1 MKVIVPLHTGFC
13 PGVKRAERIAFEE
26 KRKGRRPIFVLG
38 DFIHNEGYIDYL
50 RQNGIRTV
58 PDLEQIP
65 PGATVVIRTHGL
77 DRLQEARLRE
87 RFEVV
92 DLTCSTVKRLQL
104 YIRRHADDGFYVVIT
119 GKRSHPEV
127 RGLVSYAR
135 DSYVVETEDDLRTL
149 LEDDGALGE
158 TLRAGNH
165 RGILVVSQTTG
176 RRVLFDE
183 TVEQIAGRFG
193 ESAQAAAHES
203 LEVKSFDSICGIT
216 SLRETEALA
225 NQDSVD
231 ASFVVGDRISSNAT
245 RLYET
250 LRNRDERTYFVRNR
264 DELEALDLAMQRFSA
279 VQVVSSSSTP
289 DFLERDIIAFL
300 ESI

>member
-13 PGVKRAERIAFEE
+13 PGVKRAQRIAFEE
-26 KRKGRRPIFVLG
+26 RRKRGEPIFVLG

-50 RQNGIRTV
+50 GQNGIQTV
-58 PDLEQIP
+58 SEPAQIP
-65 PGATVVIRTHGL
+65 AGATVVIRTHGL
-77 DRLQEARLRE
+77 ERLQETLLRE
-87 RFEVV
+87 RFDVV

-104 YIRRHADDGFYVVIT
+104 YIRRHAEGGFYVVIT

-127 RGLVSYAR
+127 SGLVSYAR
-135 DSYVVETEDDLRTL
+135 GNRVVEAENDLQALLDSDGGMEDGLKAERC
-149 LEDDGALGE
+149 
-158 TLRAGNH
+158 

-176 RRVLFDE
+176 RRELFDR
-183 TVEQIAGRFG
+183 TVKEITRRFG
-193 ESAQAAAHES
+193 SS

-216 SLRETEALA
+216 SLREAEALA
-225 NQDSVD
+225 NQDNVE
-231 ASFVVGDRISSNAT
+231 ASFVVGDKKSSNAT

-250 LRNRDERTYFVRNR
+250 LRGRDERTYFVRNL
-264 DELEALDLAMQRFSA
+264 DDLKSLDLPVAQFTA

-289 DFLERDIIAFL
+289 DFLEKDIVAYL